1 MSEPEIVSSEP
12 VPSGEIP
19 DKLYFRIGEVA
30 RLAGIKPYVLRF
42 WETEF
47 PSLGPKKSGTG
58 HRLYRRKDVELV
70 LEIKRL
76 LYEQRYTIE
85 GARKHLESRGKLEPA
100 RAARKAKG
108 APLKVAAAAAASPQ
122 AALFDISSPLFETVR
137 KELKEIVELLK

>member
-1 MSEPEIVSSEP
+1 MDSCEQGHYDKGTLMSAIENTGGLANPEPAQ
-12 VPSGEIP
+12 EIP

-47 PSLGPKKSGTG
+47 PSLGPRKTGTG

-76 LYEQRYTIE
+76 LYEKRFTIE
-85 GARKHLESRGKLEPA
+85 GARKFLDTRGKTESPA
-100 RAARKAKG
+100 PASKPAK
-108 APLKVAAAAAASPQ
+108 
-122 AALFDISSPLFETVR
+122 R
-137 KELKEIVELLK
+137 